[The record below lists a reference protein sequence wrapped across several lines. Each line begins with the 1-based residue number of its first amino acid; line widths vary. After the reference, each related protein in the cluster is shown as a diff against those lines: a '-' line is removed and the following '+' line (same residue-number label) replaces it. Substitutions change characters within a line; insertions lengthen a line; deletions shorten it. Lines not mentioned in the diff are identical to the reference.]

1 MKDWPDNITCDII
14 STLYFLQINV
24 FIGLGLASLLFSGAG
39 DRFGRKPVAL
49 AGAIGVTIA
58 GLLCGLSTKYWH
70 LAVLRGLVG
79 VFMGI
84 GMGPAIALTG
94 KPGQFLLILFRNIQY
109 CSEPCFYH
117 VILYSVAVTTLMLRI
132 KIP

>member
-1 MKDWPDNITCDII
+1 MA
-14 STLYFLQINV
+14 
-24 FIGLGLASLLFSGAG
+24 LASIIFSGAG

-58 GLLCGLSTKYWH
+58 GLLCGLATKYWH

-94 KPGQFLLILFRNIQY
+94 KPGQFLQLSFQDIAQSHAFI
-109 CSEPCFYH
+109 
-117 VILYSVAVTTLMLRI
+117 MLSCI
-132 KIP
+132 